1 MAARRRAAH
10 AAFRDGQQIS
20 AKGRQHNEERSM
32 KTVMRAPLRRSLL
45 CVAAAAIG
53 AAAPSVRAAEIGD
66 VTLTWGGYIKL
77 DTLYSHFSDGPVV
90 QGTGRDTYIPNQIP
104 VATGAADDDSHTYL
118 DFHAKETRLFLK
130 ADTAVEGHKL
140 GGYLEMDFIV
150 AQGTGNESVTNAYN
164 PGLRRAYITFDNWL
178 LGQDWSTFQN
188 MGAIPEVL
196 DFIAFPTDGTV
207 FERQPMVRYTA
218 GSFVFAIENP
228 ESTVAT
234 NLGGPS
240 YANTDDANLLPD
252 FVARYNLKASLGDF
266 TIAALARELVDKG
279 QVGGASDKAIG
290 YGASFS
296 GKMPLG
302 ASKDDI
308 RFMLNGGDG
317 IGRYLALN
325 TVGDAVIDSD
335 GKLDPVRIFS
345 GYVALRHPWDEKTR
359 SSVGVSYLTSNA
371 DSDQLAAGA
380 TEKVKSAFVNLLY
393 SPVTKLTVGAE
404 LRYAQRETVSSDKG
418 DLMRLQFSAKYS
430 F

>member
-1 MAARRRAAH
+1 
-10 AAFRDGQQIS
+10 
-20 AKGRQHNEERSM
+20 M
-32 KTVMRAPLRRSLL
+32 KKILRNHRRRSLL
-45 CVAAAAIG
+45 CGAAAAIAG
-53 AAAPSVRAAEIGD
+53 AAAPAAHAAEVGD

-77 DTLYSHFSDGPVV
+77 DTLYSRFSDGAVA

-104 VATGAADDDSHTYL
+104 VAVGGADDDSHTYL

-150 AQGTGNESVTNAYN
+150 AQGTNGNESVTNAYN

-207 FERQPMVRYTA
+207 FERQPMIRYTA
-218 GSFVFAIENP
+218 GAFVFAVENP
-228 ESTVAT
+228 ETTVAT
-234 NLGGPS
+234 NNGGPG

-252 FVARYNLKASLGDF
+252 FVARYNFKAGASDF

-279 QVGGASDKAIG
+279 QVGGVSDKAVG

-296 GKMPLG
+296 GKIPLG
-302 ASKDDI
+302 ASKNDV

-335 GKLDPVRIFS
+335 GKLDPIRIFS
-345 GYVALRHPWDEKTR
+345 GYLALRHPWTDKTR
-359 SSVGVSYLTSNA
+359 SSIGVSYFSA
-371 DSDQLAAGA
+371 DTDSGELGAGA
-380 TEKVKSAFVNLLY
+380 TEKVQSAFVNLLY

-404 LRYAQRETVSSDKG
+404 LRYAQRETVVSEKG
-418 DLMRLQFSAKYS
+418 DLMRLQMSAKYS